1 MVQTIVWTNKLSET
15 CVVDFGLKVKRILC
29 MPFTKLGILT
39 DRMTSQERRISLR
52 AMIALSSVPL
62 FGMVAAFG
70 LAPDTNTLNVSTQT
84 VIENIDIPKI
94 ASSASSNDFQREEQ
108 VQSGDTLASVL
119 SRLKIDELDIQ
130 RLLSTEVA
138 KQSARRLKA
147 GNRVQATT
155 TANGQLAELIFANAD
170 GGALRVVRQGE
181 DFVSQQPSDV
191 LETRVIM
198 RSGRVTTSFFAAT
211 DSAGVPDSIADKLTD
226 IFSTQ
231 IDFRDD
237 IRRGDTFSLVYTVN
251 YRNGEPVAAGKLL
264 AAEFMNRGTL
274 YRVVSFRDPFGR
286 EAFYT
291 PEGASLK
298 KGFLRSPL
306 EFSRVTSSFSNSRKH
321 PVYGFHRAHTGV
333 DFGAPTGTRVK
344 ATSDAVVA
352 FAGSKGGYGNLVI
365 LRHNNGYETYYAH
378 LHGFAPGLRAGK
390 SVEQGQLIGYV
401 GSTGASTG
409 AHLHYEIRIAGTPYN
424 PMAIKLPGAAPLT
437 AGMKYAFLQQ
447 TATWTQRLA
456 LLRGTN
462 IAALD

>member
-1 MVQTIVWTNKLSET
+1 MPLAKL
-15 CVVDFGLKVKRILC
+15 R
-29 MPFTKLGILT
+29 ILT
-39 DRMTSQERRISLR
+39 DRLTGRERRFSLR
-52 AMIALSSVPL
+52 TLVALSSLPL
-62 FGMVAAFG
+62 FGVVAAFG
-70 LAPDTNTLNVSTQT
+70 LAPDTDTLGVSTQT
-84 VIENIDIPKI
+84 VIDNVDIPKI
-94 ASSASSNDFQREEQ
+94 VAATSNQDFQREEQ
-108 VQSGDTLASVL
+108 IQSGDTLASAL
-119 SRLKIDELDIQ
+119 ARLKIDELDIQ
-130 RLLSTEVA
+130 RLMSTDIAKRVA
-138 KQSARRLKA
+138 RQLKVGQRL
-147 GNRVQATT
+147 QATT
-155 TANGQLAELIFANAD
+155 LPNGQLSELKFANAEA
-170 GGALRVVRQGE
+170 GALRIVRQGE
-181 DFVSQQPSDV
+181 GFVSEQANDV
-191 LETRVIM
+191 LETRIIM
-198 RSGRVTTSFFAAT
+198 RSGRISSSFFAAT
-211 DSAGVPDSIADKLTD
+211 DSAGVPDSIADKITD

-237 IRRGDTFSLVYTVN
+237 LRRGDTFSIVFTVN

-264 AAEFMNRGTL
+264 AAEFMNAGTL
-274 YRVVSFRDPFGR
+274 HRVVLFRDPFGR
-286 EAFYT
+286 EAYYT

-321 PVYGFHRAHTGV
+321 PIFGFHRAHTGV

-352 FAGSKGGYGNLVI
+352 FAGRKGGYGNLVI

-378 LHGFAPGLRAGK
+378 LNGFASGLRTGK

-424 PMAIKLPGAAPLT
+424 PMALKLPGAAPLT
-437 AGMKYAFLQQ
+437 AGMKSAFLQQ
-447 TATWTQRLA
+447 TASWTQRLA